1 VLVGLVARAVMGV
14 AAVSAS
20 VQDQAPD
27 AIGSSGPELLWTKLA
42 VPVPRPGLIARID
55 LLGLLQ
61 RGLEAKLCL
70 LDAPA
75 GSGKTTLLAQ
85 WSASAGAGRVAWV
98 SLDEGDNDPTRF
110 WTYVVEALRS
120 VEPGVG
126 AAALDALRRPSADL
140 YRAVLPG
147 LLNQLRTAGSPLFL
161 VLDDYHLI
169 TNSACHQSH
178 GYFLDHL
185 PAGVH
190 VALSGRADPPL
201 PLPRMRAQGE
211 LAELR
216 VADLQFTGEEASALL
231 NDAMGLQ
238 LAADDVGRLAE
249 RTEGW
254 AAGLYLAGLSLRGR
268 QDPSGFVAAFHG
280 DNRHIADYLTAEV
293 LAGQPEAIRSF
304 LLRTSVLER
313 LSGPLCDAVLETEG
327 SADLLRELERS
338 NLFLVPL
345 DHRREWYRYHHLF
358 AQLLRLELASREPA
372 LVAALHRR
380 AAAWHRQAGNLDE
393 AIGHASAAGEFA
405 EAAALITRHW
415 LSYWRRGQRATVA
428 RWLDG
433 LPEEAI
439 MANPPVAYVAAWIRG
454 YSGASQ
460 QEFERWLA
468 VLDDPGWE
476 GPLQDGVSSLAF
488 GAALARAALVFD
500 DLGRSAAAGRRALEL
515 AGPKSAPFWW
525 MAQSA
530 LGHALYLSGQAAAA
544 RPDLEELVR
553 RVPAAAQPVAVVV
566 ALAVLSLLAG
576 DQGDDQAAMALARRA
591 TATADSQGLGAEPIC
606 GIAYAALGRALG
618 RRGELAEAE
627 EQLGRALAPVGIASM
642 AAQRAFVLL
651 QLAPVRRGR
660 GDHLGARALAERAAE
675 LIEGFRDPGALPA
688 LLEQTEQALRSPPRR
703 RIEAAVPLTE
713 RELVVLRLLPT
724 RLSTRE
730 ISRELSVSVNTV
742 RSQVQAIYRK
752 LQASTRAEAVAHA
765 RELGLLPG
773 PLAHEGPSAPP
784 MHPADR

>member
-1 VLVGLVARAVMGV
+1 VARAVTGV

-20 VQDQAPD
+20 VRDQPPE
-27 AIGSSGPELLWTKLA
+27 AIGSPGPELLWTKLA
-42 VPVPRPGLIARID
+42 TPAPRPGLLPRTD
-55 LLGLLQ
+55 LQAQLQ
-61 RGLEAKLCL
+61 TGLEARLCL

-85 WSASAGAGRVAWV
+85 WSATAGAGRVAWV

-110 WTYVVEALRS
+110 WVYVVEALRT

-126 AAALDALRRPSADL
+126 ASALDALRRPSADL
-140 YRAVLPG
+140 RRAVLPG
-147 LLNQLRTAGSPLFL
+147 LLNQLSTARSPLFL

-169 TNSACHQSH
+169 TNSACHQTL

-190 VALSGRADPPL
+190 VALSGRTDPPL
-201 PLPRMRAQGE
+201 PLPRMRVSGDM
-211 LAELR
+211 AEIR

-231 NDAMGLQ
+231 NGEMGLQ
-238 LAADDVGRLAE
+238 LAADDVERLAE

-268 QDPSGFVAAFHG
+268 EDPSAFVAAFQG
-280 DNRHIADYLTAEV
+280 DNRHIADYLGAEV
-293 LAGQPEAIRSF
+293 LARQPDTIRSF
-304 LLRTSVLER
+304 LLRTSILER
-313 LSGPLCDAVLETEG
+313 LSGPLCDAVLEAQG
-327 SADLLRELERS
+327 SARLLEELERS

-358 AQLLRLELASREPA
+358 AQLLRLELAAGEPA
-372 LVAALHRR
+372 LVTTLNRR
-380 AAAWHRQAGNLDE
+380 AAAWHRQAGNLNE
-393 AIGHASAAGEFA
+393 AIGHASAAGQFA
-405 EAAALITRHW
+405 EAAALIARHW
-415 LSYWRRGQRATVA
+415 LTYWRRGQRATVA
-428 RWLDG
+428 RWLDA

-454 YSGASQ
+454 YSGATK

-468 VLDDPGWE
+468 VLEDPSWE
-476 GPLQDGVSSLAF
+476 GPLQDGVSSLPF
-488 GAALARAALVFD
+488 GANLARAALVFD
-500 DLGRSAAAGRRALEL
+500 DLGRSAAAGRRALQL

-530 LGHALYLSGQAAAA
+530 LGHALYLSGRAAAA

-553 RVPAAAQPVAVVV
+553 RVPAAAQPVAVVL

-576 DQGDDQAAMALARRA
+576 DQDDDQTALALARRA
-591 TATADSQGLGAEPIC
+591 AATADSQGLSAEPMC
-606 GIAYAALGRALG
+606 GIAYAALGRALE

-627 EQLGRALAPVGIASM
+627 EQLGRALGPVGIESM
-642 AAQRAFVLL
+642 AVQRAFVLL
-651 QLAPVRRGR
+651 QLALVRRGR
-660 GDHLGARALAERAAE
+660 GDLPGARALVEQARE
-675 LIEGFRDPGALPA
+675 LIERSRDPGSLPA
-688 LLEQTEQALRSPPRR
+688 LLEQTEQALHSPTRR
-703 RIEAAVPLTE
+703 RTEAAAPLTE

-730 ISRELSVSVNTV
+730 ISRELSVSVHTV

-765 RELGLLPG
+765 RELGLLPVG
-773 PLAHEGPSAPP
+773 
-784 MHPADR
+784 R